1 MDMNAGMAA
10 LTIGQRISYTRRGMI
25 HHGEIVS
32 VEPNAPFSRVAYVV
46 RADEHGGRCDLV
58 LPKAIVEVAS
68 TR

>member
-1 MDMNAGMAA
+1 MDMDAAVTA

-32 VEPNAPFSRVAYVV
+32 VEPNVPFSRVAYVV

-58 LPKAIVEVAS
+58 FPKVIIEAAS